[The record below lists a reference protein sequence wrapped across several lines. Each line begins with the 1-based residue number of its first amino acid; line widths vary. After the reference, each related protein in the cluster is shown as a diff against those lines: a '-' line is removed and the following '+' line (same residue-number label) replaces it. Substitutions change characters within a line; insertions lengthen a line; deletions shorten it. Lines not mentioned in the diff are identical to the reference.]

1 MRGSYPMAEYKLTDA
16 NSKSLR
22 EALARAHEAL
32 AEAGVDASAAWFE
45 SASDRITWC
54 EERLDELVTEAT
66 ELLWEMREALE
77 GSSPPPRPD
86 RISGWRWVAGARC
99 SLRDGGWNCRYC
111 GAALDADNWHLEHL
125 TPLVRGGSNRL
136 DNLGLS
142 CAGCNLSK
150 GALTEAEFRGR
161 GERKGDASR

>member
-1 MRGSYPMAEYKLTDA
+1 MAEYKLTDA
-16 NSKSLR
+16 DSKSLR
-22 EALARAHEAL
+22 EALARGHEAL
-32 AEAGVDASAAWFE
+32 ADAGVDASAVWFE

-54 EERLDELVTEAT
+54 EERLEELVTEAT

-77 GSSPPPRPD
+77 GSPPPSRPE

-99 SLRDGGWNCRYC
+99 SLRDGGWFCRYC
-111 GAALDADNWHLEHL
+111 GVELDADDWHLEHR

-142 CAGCNLSK
+142 CARCNLSK

-161 GERKGDASR
+161 VESEGEGTLR